1 MARTVKLNF
10 VLAALIL
17 TAAVG
22 GGIGYLFG
30 LRHQTP
36 QSTASINSNVAEP
49 TPILTP
55 AVTETVSPT
64 PEPQPSAEQAPSPS
78 PSVAATNANPS
89 NETIAPPVSSGNA
102 LMIPVVGI
110 KKTDL
115 QDTFTASRSGGRAHD
130 SIDIIAPRGTPVV
143 AVADGEIVRFFDSE
157 RGGITIYQH
166 SADKRLM
173 YYYAHLERRADNIQP
188 KQFVRQGTVIGYVG
202 DTGNSGAGNY
212 HLHFAIWTIDDP
224 KRDWDGTNINPY
236 PLLKDGIENSGG
248 K

>member
-17 TAAVG
+17 TVMVG
-22 GGIGYLFG
+22 AGIGYLFG

-36 QSTASINSNVAEP
+36 QSAENIDSNIAGP
-49 TPILTP
+49 TPVVTP
-55 AVTETVSPT
+55 EVTGTVSPT

-78 PSVAATNANPS
+78 PSISATNANPP
-89 NETIAPPVSSGNA
+89 NETTAPAAASGNT

-115 QDTFTASRSGGRAHD
+115 QDTFTAARSGGRAHD

-188 KQFVRQGTVIGYVG
+188 KQFVKQGTVIGYVG

-212 HLHFAIWTIDDP
+212 HLHFAIWTIDNP
-224 KRDWDGTNINPY
+224 KRDWEGTNINPY
-236 PLLKDGIENSGG
+236 PLLKNGIESGG

>member
-17 TAAVG
+17 TAALG

-36 QSTASINSNVAEP
+36 QPTANINSNVAEP

-55 AVTETVSPT
+55 AITETVLPT
-64 PEPQPSAEQAPSPS
+64 PEPQPSAEQTPFPSPS
-78 PSVAATNANPS
+78 ISPTNANPP
-89 NETIAPPVSSGNA
+89 NETTAPAAPSGNA
-102 LMIPVVGI
+102 LMIPVAGI

-115 QDTFTASRSGGRAHD
+115 QDTFTAARSGGRAHD
-130 SIDIIAPRGTPVV
+130 AIDIIAPRGTPVV
-143 AVADGEIVRFFDSE
+143 AATDGEIVRFFDSD

-188 KQFVRQGTVIGYVG
+188 KQFVKQGTVIGYVG
-202 DTGNSGAGNY
+202 DTGNSGAGNF

-236 PLLKDGIENSGG
+236 PLLKDGIESSGG

>member
-36 QSTASINSNVAEP
+36 QPTANINSNVAEP

-78 PSVAATNANPS
+78 PSISPTNANPP
-89 NETIAPPVSSGNA
+89 NETTAPSSGNA
-102 LMIPVVGI
+102 LMIPVAGI
-110 KKTDL
+110 RKTDL
-115 QDTFTASRSGGRAHD
+115 QDTFTAARSGGRAHD
-130 SIDIIAPRGTPVV
+130 AIDIIAPRGTPVV
-143 AVADGEIVRFFDSE
+143 AATDGEIVRFFDSE

-188 KQFVRQGTVIGYVG
+188 KQFVKQGTVIGYVG
-202 DTGNSGAGNY
+202 DTGNSGAGNF